1 MVSKVVNAIKAVKIH
16 KCFSLLHKLQRGIV
30 GLLWSRRKLWGT
42 VRRVCNAASPPSKR
56 ATDEEEQ
63 EEKRTL
69 DVRVG
74 RESYRSRGRKGERV
88 VIDNHKLSTGAMQV
102 WDGWPA
108 DLASNATF
116 PPSSLAFHSIF
127 GARTFSRRHCF

>member
-1 MVSKVVNAIKAVKIH
+1 MNAIKAVKID

-42 VRRVCNAASPPSKR
+42 VRRVCNVALLRPNER
-56 ATDEEEQ
+56 LIEEEQ
-63 EEKRTL
+63 EDKRTL

-74 RESYRSRGRKGERV
+74 RESYRSRGREGESV

-116 PPSSLAFHSIF
+116 HPSSLAFHSIF
-127 GARTFSRRHCF
+127 GARTFSRRHRF